1 MGGRRRPLGRRFLF
15 ARLQC
20 PGVAVNPGFRF
31 HGDVTGYKA
40 KKDPHMAG
48 LFMKTASAYLP
59 FMISFFLL
67 SYSFSVM
74 MPDL

>member
-1 MGGRRRPLGRRFLF
+1 MGANGDLR
-15 ARLQC
+15 
-20 PGVAVNPGFRF
+20 VAVFICDYETTRCDCNPGLPIPEEYIRLR
-31 HGDVTGYKA
+31 

-48 LFMKTASAYLP
+48 LFMNTTDVYFF

-74 MPDL
+74 MPAL